1 MASRRIPAPASRDSS
16 WPTSVWHRAIP
27 AARSSTRT
35 DDWSAST
42 AWSSA
47 GSAWQFQQ
55 WSHEN
60 SSCVRCRAAPRDG
73 RSPMTRVAVVAESE
87 EVRAAIAAALRASSA
102 FDVVDVSASTR
113 DVSAAAEM
121 VITARERRQ
130 STQTAAP
137 EGRDIAT
144 APVLTQR
151 EQQILELLADGLGN
165 KQIAARLGI
174 TTNTVKTHLELLFDK
189 LHVSSRAE
197 AVATAA
203 RTGLLLL

>member
-1 MASRRIPAPASRDSS
+1 
-16 WPTSVWHRAIP
+16 
-27 AARSSTRT
+27 
-35 DDWSAST
+35 
-42 AWSSA
+42 
-47 GSAWQFQQ
+47 
-55 WSHEN
+55 
-60 SSCVRCRAAPRDG
+60 
-73 RSPMTRVAVVAESE
+73 MTRVAVVAESE

-102 FDVVDVSASTR
+102 FDVVDVSASTK
-113 DVSAAAEM
+113 DVSAAAEI

-130 STQTAAP
+130 STQAVAPAA
-137 EGRDIAT
+137 RDIAT

-151 EQQILELLADGLGN
+151 EHQILELLADGLGN

-189 LHVSSRAE
+189 LDVSSRAE

>member
-1 MASRRIPAPASRDSS
+1 
-16 WPTSVWHRAIP
+16 
-27 AARSSTRT
+27 
-35 DDWSAST
+35 
-42 AWSSA
+42 
-47 GSAWQFQQ
+47 
-55 WSHEN
+55 
-60 SSCVRCRAAPRDG
+60 
-73 RSPMTRVAVVAESE
+73 MTRVAVVAESE

-102 FDVVDVSASTR
+102 FDVVGASASTK
-113 DVSAAAEM
+113 DVSTAAEL

-130 STQTAAP
+130 STQNVAPAVRDTAA
-137 EGRDIAT
+137 

-189 LHVSSRAE
+189 LDVSSRAE

-203 RTGLLLL
+203 RIGLLLL